1 MTLSSCLI
9 SIVCCVITSHYTH
22 EQNKSEDY
30 EVLLSTIYTRCSLP
44 PSSSIIFLC
53 DNDFHTSSSFLPSIV
68 IRTFCRVE
76 EAKDGVIRL
85 SSSTIAVVSMSQSK

>member
-22 EQNKSEDY
+22 EQNKREDY
-30 EVLLSTIYTRCSLP
+30 EVLLSTTIYTRCSLP

-76 EAKDGVIRL
+76 EAKDGVI
-85 SSSTIAVVSMSQSK
+85 